1 MICLDG
7 EIGKTGDPMSGREGD
22 ALFFGSSKF
31 KMTDVMSTF
40 VFRTETS
47 RCFEARIFIPFF
59 IQKNLL

>member
-7 EIGKTGDPMSGREGD
+7 EIGKTGDPMSGRERD

-40 VFRTETS
+40 VFRTA

-59 IQKNLL
+59 IK